1 MGKGAFFTDSDETF
15 YSRSWK
21 VKSSWYLN
29 GFRPNKR
36 GSSGLAR
43 NLQRTV
49 RLSRHRP
56 TEKSSQQ
63 RPTTYQPTPAYVSY
77 VPKDYRSHQRAH
89 QSPPPHHQH
98 GHPTTASNSPTH
110 HTSPADIQDR
120 RTYSDVVSYGSAK
133 THPSHRE
140 AYDQSRVTSQIQNQ
154 QTTSLMKQPHLAT
167 PPIQQMYLSMVE
179 KLIEFGKILH
189 VQ

>member
-1 MGKGAFFTDSDETF
+1 MTF
-15 YSRSWK
+15 YSHSWK
-21 VKSSWYLN
+21 VESSWYLN
-29 GFRPNKR
+29 GFLPNKC

-43 NLQRTV
+43 NLKRTV
-49 RLSRHRP
+49 GLSRHRP
-56 TEKSSQQ
+56 SEKSSQQ

-89 QSPPPHHQH
+89 QSPLPHRQH

-133 THPSHRE
+133 TYPSQARRE
-140 AYDQSRVTSQIQNQ
+140 AYDQSCVTSQVQNQ
-154 QTTSLMKQPHLAT
+154 QTASLMKQPHLAT
-167 PPIQQMYLSMVE
+167 PPLS
-179 KLIEFGKILH
+179 LIHI
-189 VQ
+189 

>member
-1 MGKGAFFTDSDETF
+1 MFSIGSSQPVIHTALNDANKPVANCINKTNDGMYHAAWEKGAFFTDSDETF
-15 YSRSWK
+15 YSHSWE

-43 NLQRTV
+43 NLKRTV

-56 TEKSSQQ
+56 SEKSSQQ
-63 RPTTYQPTPAYVSY
+63 RPTTYHPTTTYQPTPAYVSY

-98 GHPTTASNSPTH
+98 GHPTGSTSSSQTH
-110 HTSPADIQDR
+110 H
-120 RTYSDVVSYGSAK
+120 V
-133 THPSHRE
+133 PS
-140 AYDQSRVTSQIQNQ
+140 
-154 QTTSLMKQPHLAT
+154 
-167 PPIQQMYLSMVE
+167 
-179 KLIEFGKILH
+179 
-189 VQ
+189 